1 MKVFSKFW
9 INGAISVK
17 KNSHEEHIKGD
28 PHLQA
33 VDLEKK
39 KKKKKQKKRFGG
51 IYMEKKKKKK
61 LGADTINRWFLLCQ

>member
-39 KKKKKQKKRFGG
+39 KKK
-51 IYMEKKKKKK
+51 

>member
-17 KNSHEEHIKGD
+17 KSSLEKHIKGD

-39 KKKKKQKKRFGG
+39 KKKNLGQIQSIGDFFFANREG
-51 IYMEKKKKKK
+51 ISK
-61 LGADTINRWFLLCQ
+61 NN

>member
-9 INGAISVK
+9 INGAILVK

-39 KKKKKQKKRFGG
+39 KKKKTWGRYNQ
-51 IYMEKKKKKK
+51 
-61 LGADTINRWFLLCQ
+61 

>member
-39 KKKKKQKKRFGG
+39 KKKKK
-51 IYMEKKKKKK
+51 
-61 LGADTINRWFLLCQ
+61 LGAETINRWFLLFQ

>member
-9 INGAISVK
+9 INGAVSVK

-39 KKKKKQKKRFGG
+39 KKKKK
-51 IYMEKKKKKK
+51 

>member
-39 KKKKKQKKRFGG
+39 KKKKKNLGQIQSIGG
-51 IYMEKKKKKK
+51 FFF
-61 LGADTINRWFLLCQ
+61 ANRKGVSKNNRKG

>member
-17 KNSHEEHIKGD
+17 KSSLEKHIKGD

-39 KKKKKQKKRFGG
+39 KKKK
-51 IYMEKKKKKK
+51 
-61 LGADTINRWFLLCQ
+61 LGADTINR

>member
-39 KKKKKQKKRFGG
+39 KKKKNLGPIQKIGG
-51 IYMEKKKKKK
+51 FFF
-61 LGADTINRWFLLCQ
+61 ANRKGVSKNNRKG

>member
-39 KKKKKQKKRFGG
+39 KKKK
-51 IYMEKKKKKK
+51 